1 MDNNLNYGEQT
12 AKVNQ
17 KSYQLTNDSQYLF
30 FPYRRNKLKK
40 YE

>member
-17 KSYQLTNDSQYLF
+17 KSYQLTND
-30 FPYRRNKLKK
+30 LKILSFSF
-40 YE
+40 E